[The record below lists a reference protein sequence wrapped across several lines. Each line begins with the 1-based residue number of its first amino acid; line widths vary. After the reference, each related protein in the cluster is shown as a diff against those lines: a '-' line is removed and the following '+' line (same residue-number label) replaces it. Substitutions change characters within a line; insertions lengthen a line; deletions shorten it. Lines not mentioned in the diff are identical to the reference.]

1 VKLPTISRHIQSPVI
16 DSTKTVIEIADF
28 SGRISVSD
36 FITTSIDPDDE
47 SSELDEAKLKIKE
60 NEKKIQEL
68 LAKNE
73 KLKTIGRNLSR
84 RQSLRNRPSYRRVR
98 SSSLHKNPSRRKKI
112 QRHSPSFR
120 KVRSA
125 SLHKN
130 PSGRKKMQRQISL
143 TAQMEDIKN
152 NLLASSTP
160 YRSMTIIKSPRSL
173 KTDSV
178 CLDSVSEL
186 SVDSSKVK
194 CDKTIETPTVRED
207 DFNKEVDESKVKC
220 DTTIE
225 TPTAQENWEI
235 SELVLL

>member
-84 RQSLRNRPSYRRVR
+84 RQSLRKSLSYGR
-98 SSSLHKNPSRRKKI
+98 
-112 QRHSPSFR
+112 
-120 KVRSA
+120 VRSA

-130 PSGRKKMQRQISL
+130 PSGRKKLQRRISL

-152 NLLASSTP
+152 NLLNSSMTH
-160 YRSMTIIKSPRSL
+160 RSMPIIASPRL
-173 KTDSV
+173 KTDST
-178 CLDSVSEL
+178 CPESVSEPQL
-186 SVDSSKVK
+186 KYDLFVDASKVK
-194 CDKTIETPTVRED
+194 CDKTIETPTVQED
-207 DFNKEVDESKVKC
+207 DFNLEVDESKVKC

-225 TPTAQENWEI
+225 TPTVQQNDSNWEM
-235 SELVLL
+235 SGLVLL